1 MVESD
6 KRVVDHNTISAYHDY
21 LSVTPGWM
29 KDGEC
34 VTHDDG
40 SLNPVDD
47 AVFIARQL
55 CPSCPVIEQ
64 CRRWGQEHGVE
75 YGVYGGVVKG

>member
-6 KRVVDHNTISAYHDY
+6 KRVVDHSTISAYHDY

-40 SLNPVDD
+40 
-47 AVFIARQL
+47 
-55 CPSCPVIEQ
+55 
-64 CRRWGQEHGVE
+64 
-75 YGVYGGVVKG
+75 